1 MEMNNNKLYVL
12 YFVTILHSDTSMFVY
27 IKTDELITT
36 IVRKSKFYFPEILQ
50 L

>member
-36 IVRKSKFYFPEILQ
+36 IRKSKLYFP
-50 L
+50 